1 MSKIK
6 TIYSLAE
13 LQDIIEKH
21 PHKDKL
27 SIMFDIDLTIV
38 MEDQNNKDV
47 LIEPEVTK
55 KLFKY
60 LIDNDIFFSFV
71 TARFYDYVCNAKKRE
86 TVVDEM
92 KENLEELYPIFE
104 DLGIDLTDFKN
115 GKMGNELHVIKDEN
129 GRTAGIMYKGIVL
142 SGLKGPVIKHYKR
155 EFGIDKTH
163 PYTIFIDDVDTYLN
177 SVKRHVPNS
186 LVLRRKIDE
195 MDE

>member
-21 PHKDKL
+21 PNKDQL
-27 SIMFDIDLTIV
+27 TVMLDIDLTIV
-38 MEDQNNKDV
+38 MEDENFKDV

-55 KLFKY
+55 RLFKY
-60 LIDNDIFFSFV
+60 LTDNGIFFTFV
-71 TARFYDYVCNAKKRE
+71 TARFYDYVCNAKKRDL
-86 TVVDEM
+86 VINEM

-115 GKMGNELHVIKDEN
+115 GKMGDELRVITDEKGN
-129 GRTAGIMYKGIVL
+129 TAGVVYKGIVL
-142 SGLKGPVIKHYKR
+142 SGKKGPVIKHYKR

-163 PYTIFIDDVDTYLN
+163 PYTIFVDDIDTYLN

>member
-6 TIYSLAE
+6 SINSLKE
-13 LQDIIEKH
+13 LHDIIEKH
-21 PHKDKL
+21 PNKDQL
-27 SIMFDIDLTIV
+27 SIMFDIDKTIV
-38 MEDQNNKDV
+38 MEDENSKDV

-60 LIDNDIFFSFV
+60 LLDNDIFFTFV

-86 TVVDEM
+86 SVINEM

-104 DLGIDLTDFKN
+104 ELGMDLTDYKN
-115 GKMGNELHVIKDEN
+115 GKLGNELRLITDEK
-129 GRTAGIMYKGIVL
+129 GKTMGIIYKGIVL
-142 SGLKGPVIKHYKR
+142 SGMKGPVIKHYKR
-155 EFGIDKTH
+155 EFGFDKTH
-163 PYTIFIDDVDTYLN
+163 PYTIFIDDIDTYLN